1 MKELAPVTAVYP
13 QRAGHPT
20 SRTPERI
27 GGQDTLDM
35 PFRVGPCRVA
45 NLAATTP
52 HPIRRRTPEIN
63 AGLREG
69 APQLLQ

>member
-1 MKELAPVTAVYP
+1 MKELAPVTAVDP

-20 SRTPERI
+20 SRTPARI
-27 GGQDTLDM
+27 GGQDALHV
-35 PFRVGPCRVA
+35 PLRVGPCRVA

-52 HPIRRRTPEIN
+52 HQIRRWAPEIN
-63 AGLREG
+63 AGRREG